1 MGKQERKRKDKK
13 RKEKEK
19 EDLTPK
25 DGEKTKWAK
34 QYKLSHR
41 CS

>member
-1 MGKQERKRKDKK
+1 MTDGQTREEKT
-13 RKEKEK
+13 RKEKKK

-25 DGEKTKWAK
+25 DGEKTKKWAK